1 MSPERQMTLLC
12 LIDDLVKGGSQFI
25 IATHSPILISYYMGV
40 ILDLDNNFKI
50 TKYEDTKIYNLYRS
64 YLDNP
69 YGMQKRLFEGE
80 D

>member
-1 MSPERQMTLLC
+1 MTNK
-12 LIDDLVKGGSQFI
+12 LIDEI
-25 IATHSPILISYYMGV
+25 RNN
-40 ILDLDNNFKI
+40 LDNNFKI
-50 TKYEDTKIYNLYRS
+50 TKYEDTKIYNLYRL

>member
-12 LIDDLVKGGSQFI
+12 LIDDLVKRGSQFI
-25 IATHSPILISYYMGV
+25 IVTHSPILISYYKGV
-40 ILDLDNNFKI
+40 ILDLDNN
-50 TKYEDTKIYNLYRS
+50 LYRL